1 MIELKVISDVYKEKE
16 ILLEDGH
23 VAIEEVLQK
32 KNVIRKK
39 LVEVNDITS
48 VQEVLT
54 DRAVP
59 YKTRCLVH
67 IQGEGHM
74 VVKHKY
80 EYIKQL
86 KESKRYGGQTRRI
99 GF

>member
-1 MIELKVISDVYKEKE
+1 MIELKILTNTYKEE
-16 ILLEDGH
+16 EGEDGQ
-23 VAIEEVLQK
+23 VYEVVDK
-32 KNVIRKK
+32 KNIIIRKF
-39 LVEVNDITS
+39 VEVKDITS

-54 DRAVP
+54 DRGQP
-59 YKTRCLVH
+59 YKSRCMVH

-86 KESKRYGGQTRRI
+86 KHGGSTGGSNI
-99 GF
+99 GFINT